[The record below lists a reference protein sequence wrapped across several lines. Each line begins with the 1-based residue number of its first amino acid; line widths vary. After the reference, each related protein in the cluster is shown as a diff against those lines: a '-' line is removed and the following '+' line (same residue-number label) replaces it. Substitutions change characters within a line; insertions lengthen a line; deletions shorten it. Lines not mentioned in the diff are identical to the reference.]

1 MKVINV
7 KKASTALVLGSIIS
21 CLALSGCGM
30 SNSKQNSEKDIETG
44 TAILVENKDAI
55 LIKLYEPNY
64 NGYRTSAI
72 DRYIILGTASGDKI
86 LVDQRS
92 VQIIIGEN
100 SICDG
105 FKIFPTESLNSSNPM
120 IRMIADTAKV
130 ATYSILACP

>member
-1 MKVINV
+1 MKIINV

-64 NGYRTSAI
+64 NGYRTSVI
-72 DRYIILGTASGDKI
+72 DRYIILETASGDKI

-100 SICDG
+100 SYEKAEAIA
-105 FKIFPTESLNSSNPM
+105 ESLVDESGQIINYDDM
-120 IRMIADTAKV
+120 QKTRK
-130 ATYSILACP
+130 LK

>member
-55 LIKLYEPNY
+55 LIKLHEPNY

-100 SICDG
+100 SYEKAEAIA
-105 FKIFPTESLNSSNPM
+105 ESLVDESGQIINYDDM
-120 IRMIADTAKV
+120 QKTRK
-130 ATYSILACP
+130 LK

>member
-1 MKVINV
+1 MKIINV

-21 CLALSGCGM
+21 CLALSGCGL

-72 DRYIILGTASGDKI
+72 DRYIILETASGDKI

-100 SICDG
+100 SYEKAEAIAKSLVD
-105 FKIFPTESLNSSNPM
+105 ESGQIINYDDMQKTRKL
-120 IRMIADTAKV
+120 K
-130 ATYSILACP
+130 

>member
-64 NGYRTSAI
+64 NGYRTSAT
-72 DRYIILGTASGDKI
+72 DRYIILETASGDKI

-100 SICDG
+100 SYEKAEAIA
-105 FKIFPTESLNSSNPM
+105 ESLVDESGQIINYDDM
-120 IRMIADTAKV
+120 QKTRK
-130 ATYSILACP
+130 LK